1 MPKSDKFRKAPR
13 RTPKSR
19 LHFLISAYVI
29 LEKENPWRTVSNS
42 FAAYG
47 ARAAVFWYNYL
58 MLGSRVHRTRA
69 WTVAVLA
76 AFVVLVSSGAV
87 PVSDRFRSPRNRE
100 RRVRWSTDLIVL
112 HTTEAPARSSLNKV
126 SERGECHFCVTE
138 AGQIFRIIDRDRE
151 AFHSGRSMWNGR
163 EDVDKFSVGIE
174 CVGYHNRIM
183 PDVQLNAIRD
193 LVRELKAMY
202 RIPDERVV
210 CHSHVAYGAPNRWHR
225 CKHRGRKRCGM
236 LFAMPSVRRRLG
248 LMRRPAFDPDT
259 RAHRLRSADEYL
271 RQVLYGSVDTMAAAY
286 GARHVVATKPSA
298 VAPRPPAIATKPP
311 AVAPR
316 PPVVAPKH
324 AAVVTPKPPA
334 VVAPKRNVAV
344 QKPAQATAKPAPAKP
359 KAPAVSKVAQPSGGP
374 PKSVGQLKARGYV
387 VAGTVTKGTTASKIA
402 GRRWKS
408 PDTYYTIR
416 DKVIPGSQID
426 DSRIENGMRVWMK
439 K

>member
-1 MPKSDKFRKAPR
+1 M
-13 RTPKSR
+13 
-19 LHFLISAYVI
+19 
-29 LEKENPWRTVSNS
+29 
-42 FAAYG
+42 
-47 ARAAVFWYNYL
+47 
-58 MLGSRVHRTRA
+58 
-69 WTVAVLA
+69 AVLA
-76 AFVVLVSSGAV
+76 AFFLLGSSGAV

-100 RRVRWSTDLIVL
+100 RRVRSSTELIVL

-138 AGQIFRIIDRDRE
+138 AGQIFRIIDRERE

-174 CVGYHNRIM
+174 CVGYHNRRM

-225 CKHRGRKRCGM
+225 FKHRGRKRCGM

-259 RAHRLRSADEYL
+259 RARRLRSADEYL
-271 RQVLYGSVDTMAAAY
+271 RQALYGSIDTMAVAY
-286 GARHVVATKPSA
+286 GPRHA
-298 VAPRPPAIATKPP
+298 VAPRSPVVVPKTPAVAPRSPAVAPRSPAVAQKKPPVVAPRPHVAATRPPVAVPKPP
-311 AVAPR
+311 AVAPK
-316 PPVVAPKH
+316 P
-324 AAVVTPKPPA
+324 AAGL
-334 VVAPKRNVAV
+334 PKRNVSV
-344 QKPAQATAKPAPAKP
+344 LKPGQAKAKPATAKPRAPTVP
-359 KAPAVSKVAQPSGGP
+359 KAVQPSGGP

-387 VAGTVTKGTTASKIA
+387 VVGTVSKGKTASKIA

-416 DKVIPGSQID
+416 NKVIPGSQID
-426 DSRIENGMRVWMK
+426 DSRIENGMCVWMK